1 MNVSDFSRKQILLC
15 RGNQRFRG
23 KNAEG
28 LLGLP
33 RFSLFHGEYSLSG
46 KRLLRPCNNSIK
58 LPTILGK
65 EGEGENIRPLAR
77 VNPRRAEL
85 TFRYNLGMHVEA

>member
-1 MNVSDFSRKQILLC
+1 MQDHIDNLSGGVLNVAEFWRKQNLLC

-33 RFSLFHGEYSLSG
+33 RFSLFAAALSQPYEG
-46 KRLLRPCNNSIK
+46 RSVYNVARWQHFRQISI
-58 LPTILGK
+58 
-65 EGEGENIRPLAR
+65 NI
-77 VNPRRAEL
+77 AE
-85 TFRYNLGMHVEA
+85 

>member
-1 MNVSDFSRKQILLC
+1 MNVANFSRKQTLLC

-33 RFSLFHGEYSLSG
+33 RFFFSTLVTTARKF
-46 KRLLRPCNNSIK
+46 LLRPCNNFIK
-58 LPTILGK
+58 LPEISGK
-65 EGEGENIRPLAR
+65 EPDGENIRPSAP
-77 VNPRRAEL
+77 VNPRWAEL

>member
-1 MNVSDFSRKQILLC
+1 MNVAVISRKQVLLC

-33 RFSLFHGEYSLSG
+33 RFPFLGTSLITSIAFCFD
-46 KRLLRPCNNSIK
+46 RVIVLLRPRNIFIK
-58 LPTILGK
+58 FPKILGNDCNC
-65 EGEGENIRPLAR
+65 GNSA
-77 VNPRRAEL
+77 
-85 TFRYNLGMHVEA
+85 